1 MNVMNNFLIAEDA
14 LIVNYAAVLSRLS
27 FVDLHLEA
35 CARIYFDN
43 GEKIVEA
50 SSKSRHR
57 IIEKK
62 RES

>member
-1 MNVMNNFLIAEDA
+1 MNDFLIAKDA
-14 LIVNYAAVLSRLS
+14 PLIVNYAAVLSRLS

-35 CARIYFDN
+35 CARMYFDN
-43 GEKIVEA
+43 GEKIVEEA